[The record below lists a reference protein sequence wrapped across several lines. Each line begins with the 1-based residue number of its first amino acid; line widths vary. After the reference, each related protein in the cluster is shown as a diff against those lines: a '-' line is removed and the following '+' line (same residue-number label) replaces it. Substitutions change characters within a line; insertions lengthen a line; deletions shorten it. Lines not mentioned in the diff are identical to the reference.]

1 VTCTCQ
7 HIGLCHRYVT
17 ATRSNVGECLA
28 LGCGCGGFDERGEN
42 PLGMGGLSVAT
53 WENVASPQGA
63 LTPAGSDHLTLPKN
77 ERG

>member
-1 VTCTCQ
+1 MTCTCS
-7 HIGLCHRYVT
+7 HRALTHRYVT

-28 LGCGCGGFDERGEN
+28 LGCGCAGFDERAEN
-42 PLGMGGLSVAT
+42 PLGIRGNGMPT

-63 LTPAGSDHLTLPKN
+63 QTPAGSDHLTLPKN